1 MGRRGGPLAPV
12 DRTRDPGAAMTTHK
26 TRGAEE
32 KLQIVLEGM
41 SPRANISE
49 VCRRHGI
56 SSTAYY
62 EWKTKA
68 LAGMKQGLKTTPGGA
83 ETALRHENARLKKL
97 VAEYALINDRLQE
110 TLEGHPLGK
119 NDGGSS

>member
-1 MGRRGGPLAPV
+1 
-12 DRTRDPGAAMTTHK
+12 MTTGK
-26 TRGAEE
+26 TWSAEE

-41 SPRANISE
+41 APRANISE

-62 EWKTKA
+62 EWRAKA

-83 ETALRHENARLKKL
+83 ETALRRENARLKKL

-110 TLEGHPLGK
+110 TLEGRPLGK

>member
-1 MGRRGGPLAPV
+1 
-12 DRTRDPGAAMTTHK
+12 MTTGK
-26 TRGAEE
+26 TWSAEE

-41 SPRANISE
+41 APRASSSE

-56 SSTAYY
+56 RSTADY
-62 EWKTKA
+62 EWRAKA

-110 TLEGHPLGK
+110 TLEGRLLGK

>member
-1 MGRRGGPLAPV
+1 
-12 DRTRDPGAAMTTHK
+12 MTTHK
-26 TRGAEE
+26 TWSAEE
-32 KLQIVLEGM
+32 KLQIVLEGVA
-41 SPRANISE
+41 PRANISE

-62 EWKTKA
+62 DWKTRA
-68 LAGMKQGLKTTPGGA
+68 LAGMKAGRKTTTGGA
-83 ETALRHENARLKKL
+83 EKVLRHENARLKKL

-110 TLEGHPLGK
+110 TLEGNPLGK

>member
-1 MGRRGGPLAPV
+1 ML
-12 DRTRDPGAAMTTHK
+12 K
-26 TRGAEE
+26 
-32 KLQIVLEGM
+32 GM
-41 SPRANISE
+41 PPRANTSE

-56 SSTAYY
+56 SSTAYD

-83 ETALRHENARLKKL
+83 DTALRHENARPKKF
-97 VAEYALINDRLQE
+97 VAEFAQINDRLQE
-110 TLEGHPLGK
+110 TLEGQPLGK

>member
-1 MGRRGGPLAPV
+1 
-12 DRTRDPGAAMTTHK
+12 MTTGK
-26 TRGAEE
+26 TWSAEQ
-32 KLQIVLEGM
+32 KLQIVLEGIA
-41 SPRANISE
+41 SRANISE

-62 EWKTKA
+62 EWRAKA
-68 LAGMKQGLKTTPGGA
+68 LVGMKQGPKTTPGGV

-110 TLEGHPLGK
+110 TLEGRTLGN

>member
-1 MGRRGGPLAPV
+1 
-12 DRTRDPGAAMTTHK
+12 MTTHK